1 MKLKRSAIIERPSP
15 NFGLRPDGAAIDL
28 LILHYT
34 GMQSAV
40 AALDRL
46 CDPAAEVSAHY
57 LIDEDGTVYRL
68 VDEAR
73 RAWHAGVSSWRGR
86 DDVNSFSVGIEL
98 VNPGHEWG
106 YRAFPPAQLGACTAL
121 ARDIVQRHA
130 IPRARVLGHSDVAP
144 ARKQDPGELFD
155 WAALARHGVAL
166 WPPDDGPDDRPDDRS
181 GDGPAPG
188 AFGPAVTAI
197 QVGLAQ
203 FGYGCPTSGEF
214 DETTE
219 AVVTAFQ
226 RHFRPARID
235 GRFDAECRHRLAWL
249 LAELD

>member
-1 MKLKRSAIIERPSP
+1 MRLKRAAVIERPSP
-15 NFGLRPDGAAIDL
+15 SFGPRPDGAAIDL

-34 GMQSAV
+34 GMQSAA

-73 RAWHAGVSSWRGR
+73 RAWHAGVSSWQGR
-86 DDVNSFSVGIEL
+86 DDVNAFSVGIEL
-98 VNPGHEWG
+98 VNPGHQWG
-106 YRAFPPAQLGACTAL
+106 YRAFPPAQLAACTAL

-155 WAALARHGVAL
+155 WAALARHGVGL
-166 WPPDDGPDDRPDDRS
+166 WPPNDLPGDLPDGSS
-181 GDGPAPG
+181 GDGPVPG
-188 AFGPAVTAI
+188 AFGPAVAAL

-214 DETTE
+214 DAATE

-226 RHFRPARID
+226 RHFRPARVD
-235 GRFDAECRHRLAWL
+235 GRFDAECRHLLAWL